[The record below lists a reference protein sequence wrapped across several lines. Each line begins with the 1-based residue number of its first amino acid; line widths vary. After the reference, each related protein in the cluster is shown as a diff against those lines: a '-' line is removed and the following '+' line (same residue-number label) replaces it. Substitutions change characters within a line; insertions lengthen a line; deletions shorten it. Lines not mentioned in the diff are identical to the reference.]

1 MKEKKM
7 NEHKWINT
15 GYLKQLADDYEDE
28 GRTATAEDIRLTAEW
43 VKSLLR
49 RVKTL
54 DALRDACHTNTNVDW
69 ALAELSPN
77 EEFKGLVAMI
87 DEGVKND

>member
-1 MKEKKM
+1 M

-15 GYLKQLADDYEDE
+15 GYLKRLADRHEDF
-28 GRTATAEDIRLTAEW
+28 GKTMTAEDIRLTAEW
-43 VKSLLR
+43 VERLLR

-54 DALRDACHTNTNVDW
+54 DALRDACQKNTNVDW
-69 ALAELSPN
+69 DMAELSPN

-87 DEGVKND
+87 DEGVRND